1 MNPFLN
7 KPLRKVQG
15 ANLTDQRPSK
25 VINANNMA
33 KNVKQPSK
41 RPSVSQAANN
51 VNKNVSQ
58 DPKCEEIT
66 GKKMFIAN
74 MSRERVS
81 EIFLPKVKREELI
94 FQNDEEIFEYLKSK
108 IKDGKLKN
116 LSQKLDLKKCKF
128 TGYILNRK
136 NNRLTAYELEIEI
149 EIELDKVNES
159 IKNQKMEICKR
170 PVELIYSED
179 VKAIN
184 KPKIV
189 VSNKTKA

>member
-33 KNVKQPSK
+33 KNTKQPSK
-41 RPSVSQAANN
+41 RPSMSQAANN

-74 MSRERVS
+74 MSRERVA

-94 FQNDEEIFEYLKSK
+94 FQNDEEIFEYLKGK

-116 LSQKLDLKKCKF
+116 LSQKLDLKKSEF
-128 TGYILNRK
+128 TGYTLTRK
-136 NNRLTAYELEIEI
+136 NNGLTAYELEIES
-149 EIELDKVNES
+149 ELDKVNES
-159 IKNQKMEICKR
+159 IKNHKMEICKR

-179 VKAIN
+179 VKVIN
-184 KPKIV
+184 KPKIAV
-189 VSNKTKA
+189 ENKTKA

>member
-7 KPLRKVQG
+7 KPLKKVQG
-15 ANLTDQRPSK
+15 GNTTESRPSK

-33 KNVKQPSK
+33 KNVKQPDK
-41 RPSVSQAANN
+41 RPSEAQPPNN

-58 DPKCEEIT
+58 DPKSEEII

-74 MSRERVS
+74 MKRERVA
-81 EIFLPKVKREELI
+81 EIFLPKVKRNELI
-94 FQNDEEIFEYLKSK
+94 FESDEDIFEYLKGK
-108 IKDGKLKN
+108 IKEGKIKN
-116 LSQKLDLKKCKF
+116 LSQKLDLKKSEF
-128 TGYILNRK
+128 TGFTLTKK
-136 NNRLTAYELEIEI
+136 NNGLTAYELEIES
-149 EIELDKVNES
+149 ELDKVNES

-179 VKAIN
+179 VKVIN
-184 KPKIV
+184 KPKTV

>member
-74 MSRERVS
+74 MSRERVA

-94 FQNDEEIFEYLKSK
+94 FQNDEEIFEYLKGK

-116 LSQKLDLKKCKF
+116 LSQKLDLKKSEF
-128 TGYILNRK
+128 TGYTLTRK
-136 NNRLTAYELEIEI
+136 NNGLTAYELEIEN
-149 EIELDKVNES
+149 ELDKVNES

-179 VKAIN
+179 VKVIN
-184 KPKIV
+184 KPKTV

>member
-41 RPSVSQAANN
+41 RPSMSQAANN

-74 MSRERVS
+74 MSRERVA

-116 LSQKLDLKKCKF
+116 LSQKLDLKKSEF
-128 TGYILNRK
+128 TGYTLTRK
-136 NNRLTAYELEIEI
+136 NNGLTAYELEIES
-149 EIELDKVNES
+149 ELDKVNES
-159 IKNQKMEICKR
+159 IKNHKMEICKR

-179 VKAIN
+179 VKVIN
-184 KPKIV
+184 KPKIAV
-189 VSNKTKA
+189 ENKTKA

>member
-7 KPLRKVQG
+7 KPLKKVQSG
-15 ANLTDQRPSK
+15 NSTESRPSK

-33 KNVKQPSK
+33 KNVKQPDK
-41 RPSVSQAANN
+41 RPSEAQPPNN

-58 DPKCEEIT
+58 DPKSEEIT

-74 MSRERVS
+74 MSRERVA

-94 FQNDEEIFEYLKSK
+94 FQNDEEIFEYLKGK

-116 LSQKLDLKKCKF
+116 LSQKLDLKKSEF
-128 TGYILNRK
+128 TGFTLTKK
-136 NNRLTAYELEIEI
+136 NNGLTAYELEIES
-149 EIELDKVNES
+149 ELDKVNES
-159 IKNQKMEICKR
+159 IKSHKMEICKR

-179 VKAIN
+179 VKVIN
-184 KPKIV
+184 KPKIAV
-189 VSNKTKA
+189 ANKTKA

>member
-33 KNVKQPSK
+33 KNTKQPSK
-41 RPSVSQAANN
+41 RPSMSQAANN

-58 DPKCEEIT
+58 DPKC
-66 GKKMFIAN
+66 N
-74 MSRERVS
+74 MSRERVA

-94 FQNDEEIFEYLKSK
+94 FQNDEEIFEYLKGK

-116 LSQKLDLKKCKF
+116 LSQKLDLKKSEF
-128 TGYILNRK
+128 TGYTLTRK
-136 NNRLTAYELEIEI
+136 NNGLTAYELEIEN
-149 EIELDKVNES
+149 ELDKVNES

-170 PVELIYSED
+170 PVELIYSK
-179 VKAIN
+179 V
-184 KPKIV
+184 
-189 VSNKTKA
+189 

>member
-1 MNPFLN
+1 MNHFLN

-33 KNVKQPSK
+33 KNTKQPSK
-41 RPSVSQAANN
+41 RPSMSQAANN

-74 MSRERVS
+74 MSRERVA

-94 FQNDEEIFEYLKSK
+94 FQNDEEIFEHLKGK

-116 LSQKLDLKKCKF
+116 LSQKLDLKKSEF
-128 TGYILNRK
+128 TGYTLTRK
-136 NNRLTAYELEIEI
+136 NNGLTAYELEIES
-149 EIELDKVNES
+149 ELDKVNES

-179 VKAIN
+179 VKVIN
-184 KPKIV
+184 KPKTV

>member
-7 KPLRKVQG
+7 KPLRKVQAG
-15 ANLTDQRPSK
+15 NSTEHRPSK
-25 VINANNMA
+25 VLNANNMA
-33 KNVKQPSK
+33 KNTKQPDR
-41 RPSVSQAANN
+41 RPSEAQTPNN

-58 DPKCEEIT
+58 DPKSEEIT

-74 MSRERVS
+74 MNRERVA

-94 FQNDEEIFEYLKSK
+94 FQNDEEIFEYLKGK

-116 LSQKLDLKKCKF
+116 LSQKLDLKKSEF
-128 TGYILNRK
+128 TGYTLTRK
-136 NNRLTAYELEIEI
+136 NNGLTAYELEIES
-149 EIELDKVNES
+149 ELDKVNES

-179 VKAIN
+179 LKVIN
-184 KPKIV
+184 KPKV
-189 VSNKTKA
+189 VVANKTKA

>member
-74 MSRERVS
+74 MSRERVA
-81 EIFLPKVKREELI
+81 EIFLPKVKRNELI
-94 FQNDEEIFEYLKSK
+94 FESDEDIFEYLKGK

-116 LSQKLDLKKCKF
+116 LSQKLDLKKSEF
-128 TGYILNRK
+128 TGYTLTRK
-136 NNRLTAYELEIEI
+136 NNGLTAYELEIES
-149 EIELDKVNES
+149 ELDKVNES
-159 IKNQKMEICKR
+159 IKNHKMEICKR

-179 VKAIN
+179 VKVIN
-184 KPKIV
+184 KPKIAV
-189 VSNKTKA
+189 ENKTKA